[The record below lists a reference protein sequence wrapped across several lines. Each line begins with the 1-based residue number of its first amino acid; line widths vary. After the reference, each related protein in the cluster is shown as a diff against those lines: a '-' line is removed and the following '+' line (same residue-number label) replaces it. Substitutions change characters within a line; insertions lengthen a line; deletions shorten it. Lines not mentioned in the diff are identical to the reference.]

1 MIQGL
6 RVYFDTSVII
16 ALTDSLDVFHE
27 QTMSF
32 VNRLV
37 MYRIDRLS
45 GSPLIMEIGKLVESK
60 ETKRGLD
67 IIDAMEEFGIQLKNI
82 DMKQAWK
89 LAEFYVVEDV
99 LTRRHRLD
107 LLHYAS
113 ASLLGCTHVV
123 SWDSK
128 QFNDRI
134 SKKVNSVN
142 AKHGLSSLIVGKPEY
157 IMRQENFD

>member
-1 MIQGL
+1 
-6 RVYFDTSVII
+6 
-16 ALTDSLDVFHE
+16 
-27 QTMSF
+27 
-32 VNRLV
+32 
-37 MYRIDRLS
+37 
-45 GSPLIMEIGKLVESK
+45 
-60 ETKRGLD
+60 
-67 IIDAMEEFGIQLKNI
+67 MEEFGIQLKNI